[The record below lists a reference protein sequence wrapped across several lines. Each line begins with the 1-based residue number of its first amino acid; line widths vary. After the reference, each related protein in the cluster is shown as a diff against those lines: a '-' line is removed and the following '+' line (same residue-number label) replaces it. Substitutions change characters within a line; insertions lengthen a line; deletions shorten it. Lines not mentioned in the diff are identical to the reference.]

1 MVSDFSHI
9 SSTTILK
16 RNMEIQMT
24 FKGKVWYINIENCS
38 SQHQLKTG
46 KKTKRRLL
54 EVHADENNLTYY
66 KIEYHFSDITVY

>member
-1 MVSDFSHI
+1 MI
-9 SSTTILK
+9 
-16 RNMEIQMT
+16 
-24 FKGKVWYINIENCS
+24 FKGKAWYINIENCS

>member
-1 MVSDFSHI
+1 MI
-9 SSTTILK
+9 
-16 RNMEIQMT
+16 
-24 FKGKVWYINIENCS
+24 FKGKAWYINIENCS

-66 KIEYHFSDITVY
+66 KIEYHFSDITVYWEFLYNLIMWCLKLLIW

>member
-1 MVSDFSHI
+1 
-9 SSTTILK
+9 
-16 RNMEIQMT
+16 MT

-38 SQHQLKTG
+38 FQHQLKTG

-54 EVHADENNLTYY
+54 EMHTDENNLTYY

>member
-1 MVSDFSHI
+1 
-9 SSTTILK
+9 
-16 RNMEIQMT
+16 MT

-38 SQHQLKTG
+38 FQHQLKTG

-66 KIEYHFSDITVY
+66 KIEYHFSDITVYWEFLYNLIMRCLKLLIW

>member
-1 MVSDFSHI
+1 
-9 SSTTILK
+9 
-16 RNMEIQMT
+16 MT